1 MTVRDDATEDTT
13 GTESHHEPHGAAK
26 PHGAADEIPEHDAH
40 HPAAHDD
47 AHHAEATVV
56 GAIDTQMWGAAIL
69 GIALG
74 IVVAAC
80 FLVATTGVRG

>member
-1 MTVRDDATEDTT
+1 MRDDITAEDTGATET
-13 GTESHHEPHGAAK
+13 HHEPHGAAK
-26 PHGAADEIPEHDAH
+26 PHGAADEVPEHDAH

-47 AHHAEATVV
+47 AHHAEGTVI
-56 GAIDTQMWGAAIL
+56 GPIDTRMWAAAIL

-74 IVVAAC
+74 VVVAAC